1 MTTKNR
7 ILNLIH
13 QFLLKLLHIERRLEP
28 WFRPQWNT
36 LFREPSARVVQYLVN
51 LRRQN
56 EGLQLAEEKID
67 PDEEES
73 LNKIIDQMADQM
85 RSRFKPG
92 GYERG
97 GNTKTHGV
105 LKATVTIRDDLPE
118 HCRKGIFA
126 NPGSYP
132 AYVRYAGPGPDV
144 PSDIEDVGFMS
155 MSVKL
160 MGVPGKKMMDLLNLT
175 DAEKFSQE
183 KFTQDFITTSG
194 GPTFVTPNTR
204 ENAKLQYWSLLH
216 MPLFYFLNPKD
227 SHLVDAAMQSLWNET
242 QYNPLGQRYW
252 SCTPYL
258 LGEGQA
264 VMYSFVPKTQVE
276 TKIPGL
282 PFGKVPFNYLREN
295 MIKTLNDHDVEFD
308 LMIQIQTDPHLMPI
322 EDSSVRWPETLSPF
336 IPVATVHIPKQQF
349 ESQAMIDFTK
359 RLKMNPWHCLPEHR
373 PLGNLNRAR
382 LRLYSELSKFRQD
395 MNQTTHL
402 EPTGDEVFD

>member
-175 DAEKFSQE
+175 DAEKFSHE

-204 ENAKLQYWSLLH
+204 ENAKLQYWSLLR

>member
-1 MTTKNR
+1 MTIKNR

-28 WFRPQWNT
+28 WFRPQWNY

-51 LRRQN
+51 FRRPD

-73 LNKIIDQMADQM
+73 LNQIIDLMADQM

-105 LKATVTIRDDLPE
+105 LRATVTIRDDLPE

-126 NPGSYP
+126 NPRSYP

-175 DAEKFSQE
+175 DVEKFSYE

-204 ENAKLQYWSLLH
+204 ENVKLQYWSLLH
-216 MPLFYFLNPKD
+216 MPLFYFINPKD
-227 SHLVDAAMQSLWNET
+227 SHLLDAAMQSLWNET

-276 TKIPGL
+276 SKIPGL

-295 MIKTLNDHDVEFD
+295 MIKTLNNHDVEFD

-322 EDSSVRWPETLSPF
+322 EDSSVRWPEKLSPF

-349 ESQAMIDFTK
+349 ESPKLIEFTK

-382 LRLYSELSKFRQD
+382 LRLYSKLSKFRQD

>member
-1 MTTKNR
+1 MTIKNR

-28 WFRPQWNT
+28 WFRPQWNY

-51 LRRQN
+51 FRRPD

-73 LNKIIDQMADQM
+73 LNQIIDLMADQM

-105 LKATVTIRDDLPE
+105 LRATVTIRDDLPE

-126 NPGSYP
+126 NPRSYP

-175 DAEKFSQE
+175 DVEKFSYE

-204 ENAKLQYWSLLH
+204 ENVKLQYWSLLH
-216 MPLFYFLNPKD
+216 MPLFYFINPKD
-227 SHLVDAAMQSLWNET
+227 SHLLDAAMQSLWNET

-276 TKIPGL
+276 SKIPGL

-295 MIKTLNDHDVEFD
+295 MIKTLNNHDVEFD

-322 EDSSVRWPETLSPF
+322 EDSSVRWPEKLSPF

-349 ESQAMIDFTK
+349 ESPKLIEFTK

>member
-1 MTTKNR
+1 MTIKNR

-36 LFREPSARVVQYLVN
+36 FFREPSARVIQYFVN
-51 LRRQN
+51 LRRKD

-155 MSVKL
+155 MAVKV
-160 MGVPGKKMMDLLNLT
+160 MGVPGKKIMDILNLT
-175 DAEKFSQE
+175 DIEKLSQE

-227 SHLVDAAMQSLWNET
+227 SHLLDAAMQSLWNET

-322 EDSSVRWPETLSPF
+322 EDSSVRWPEKLSPF
-336 IPVATVHIPKQQF
+336 IPVATVHIPEQQF
-349 ESQAMIDFTK
+349 ESQAMIEFTK

-382 LRLYSELSKFRQD
+382 LRLYSELSKFRQN

-402 EPTGDEVFD
+402 EPTGDEKY

>member
-1 MTTKNR
+1 MTIKNR
-7 ILNLIH
+7 ILTFIH

-28 WFRPQWNT
+28 WFRPQWNY

-56 EGLQLAEEKID
+56 EGLKLAEEKIY

-73 LNKIIDQMADQM
+73 LNQIIDLMADQM

-105 LKATVTIRDDLPE
+105 LRATVTIRDDLPV

-126 NPGSYP
+126 NPRSYP

-175 DAEKFSQE
+175 DVEKFSYE

-204 ENAKLQYWSLLH
+204 ENVKLQYWSLLH
-216 MPLFYFLNPKD
+216 MPLFYFINPKD
-227 SHLVDAAMQSLWNET
+227 SHLLDAAMQSLWNET

-276 TKIPGL
+276 SKIPGL

-295 MIKTLNDHDVEFD
+295 MIKTLNNHDVEFD

-322 EDSSVRWPETLSPF
+322 EDSSVRWPEKLSPF

-349 ESQAMIDFTK
+349 ESPKLIEFTK

-382 LRLYSELSKFRQD
+382 LRLYSKLSKFRQD

>member
-1 MTTKNR
+1 MTIKNR
-7 ILNLIH
+7 ILNIIH
-13 QFLLKLLHIERRLEP
+13 RFLLKLLHIERRLEP
-28 WFRPQWNT
+28 WFRPQWNV
-36 LFREPSARVVQYLVN
+36 LFREPSVRFVQYLIN
-51 LRRQN
+51 LRRKD
-56 EGLQLAEEKID
+56 EGLKLAEEKID
-67 PDEEES
+67 PDEEQS

-118 HCRKGIFA
+118 HCRKGVFA
-126 NPGSYP
+126 TPRSYP

-144 PSDIEDVGFMS
+144 PADIEDVGFLS

-160 MGVPGKKMMDLLNLT
+160 MGVPGVKQMERMGLT
-175 DAEKFSQE
+175 DAEKLSQE

-194 GPTFVTPNTR
+194 GPTFVTPNSR
-204 ENAKLQYWSLLH
+204 ENVKLQYWSLLR
-216 MPLFYFLNPKD
+216 MPLFYFINPFD
-227 SHLVDAAMQSLWNET
+227 SHFLDMFMQSLFNET

-258 LGEGQA
+258 LGEGLA
-264 VMYSFVPKTQVE
+264 VMYSFAPKTKVE
-276 TKIPGL
+276 THIPGL

-295 MIKTLNDHDVEFD
+295 MIKTLNEKDVEFD
-308 LMIQIQTDPHLMPI
+308 LMIQLQTDPHLMPI
-322 EDSSVRWPETLSPF
+322 EDSSVRWPEKLSPF
-336 IPVATVHIPKQQF
+336 IPVATVHIPKQRF
-349 ESQAMIDFTK
+349 ESEALIEFTK